1 MAREKL
7 VKFENKTQVKQNKES
22 HDGDR
27 ALKLKKLNSK
37 KKKCARRKQLIRAAK
52 VLKMLSQKHTESD
65 AESEAGGG
73 GGDAEGAVTPGSVSN
88 GEGTKEFLSTGRTGR
103 RNAMP
108 DILGQHAETG
118 TADLPSRL
126 EALTTKSDQA
136 STSGMD
142 QSGPSTSQQQKG

>member
-1 MAREKL
+1 
-7 VKFENKTQVKQNKES
+7 
-22 HDGDR
+22 
-27 ALKLKKLNSK
+27 
-37 KKKCARRKQLIRAAK
+37 
-52 VLKMLSQKHTESD
+52 MLSQKHTESD

-126 EALTTKSDQA
+126 EALTTKSGTIDFFV
-136 STSGMD
+136 SILMSLDKVTLRLK
-142 QSGPSTSQQQKG
+142 TTFEIE